1 MYIRNSKLQSKTELN
16 MLHTLKSYMYCMP
29 DAFFTQWTLKK
40 ILIHIYQKEI
50 LKYMHINIKLK
61 FVSRKGLV
69 KLQKIVMA
77 AAGFEPAPP
86 KRLVP

>member
-16 MLHTLKSYMYCMP
+16 MLHTFQSYMYCMP

-50 LKYMHINIKLK
+50 LMFTESEGGGIENPGP
-61 FVSRKGLV
+61 GL
-69 KLQKIVMA
+69 
-77 AAGFEPAPP
+77 
-86 KRLVP
+86 R